1 MKKTLLATVL
11 VMVSGSALAIDGQI
25 DFYGRVAP
33 GTCETHIVNKNGT
46 SIIGD
51 GEVRLQTAQIADITS
66 AVQANTVGAKAEDFA
81 ITANCQ
87 GASKSLELTM
97 SSPAYAANDGTLKN
111 NTNVTV
117 GGSAAATNVNI
128 AVHDVTSGT
137 PALVKMNDASDA
149 HILDLSGASEGT
161 YYFKAS
167 YVRADGSKDVTDG
180 HVTTNALYTITYK

>member
-1 MKKTLLATVL
+1 MKKTLLAAAL

-33 GTCETHIVNKNGT
+33 GTCETHIVNKSGS

-66 AVQANTVGAKAEDFA
+66 AVQAQTPGAKAEDFA
-81 ITANCQ
+81 ITADCQ
-87 GASKSLELTM
+87 GAIKSLALTM

-117 GGSAAATNVNI
+117 GGSTAAKNVNI

-137 PALVKMNDASDA
+137 PTLVKMNDASDA
-149 HILDLSGASEGT
+149 HILTLSGTSEGT

-167 YVRADGSKDVTDG
+167 YVRADGSQDVTDG
-180 HVTTNALYTITYK
+180 HVTTNALYTINYE

>member
-1 MKKTLLATVL
+1 MKKTLLAAAL

-33 GTCETHIVNKNGT
+33 GTCETHIVNKNGS

-66 AVQANTVGAKAEDFA
+66 AVQAQTPGAKAEDFA
-81 ITANCQ
+81 ITADCQ
-87 GASKSLELTM
+87 GAIKSLALTM

-117 GGSAAATNVNI
+117 GGSTAAKNVNI

-137 PALVKMNDASDA
+137 PTLVKMNDASDA
-149 HILDLSGASEGT
+149 HILTLSGTSEGT

-167 YVRADGSKDVTDG
+167 YVRADGSQDVTDG
-180 HVTTNALYTITYK
+180 HVTTNALYTINYE

>member
-1 MKKTLLATVL
+1 MKKTLLAAAL

-33 GTCETHIVNKNGT
+33 GTCETHIVNKNGS

-66 AVQANTVGAKAEDFA
+66 AVQAQTPGAKAEDFA
-81 ITANCQ
+81 ITADCQ
-87 GASKSLELTM
+87 GAIKSLALTM

-117 GGSAAATNVNI
+117 GGSTAAKNVNI

-137 PALVKMNDASDA
+137 PTLVKMNDASDA
-149 HILDLSGASEGT
+149 HILTLSGTSEGT

-167 YVRADGSKDVTDG
+167 YVRADGSQDVTDG
-180 HVTTNALYTITYK
+180 HVTTNALYTINYD

>member
-1 MKKTLLATVL
+1 MKKTLLAAAL

-33 GTCETHIVNKNGT
+33 GTCETHIVNKNGS

-66 AVQANTVGAKAEDFA
+66 AVQAQTPGAKAEDFA
-81 ITANCQ
+81 ITADCQ
-87 GASKSLELTM
+87 GAIKSLALTM

-137 PALVKMNDASDA
+137 PTLVKMNDASDA
-149 HILDLSGASEGT
+149 HILTLSGTSEGT

-167 YVRADGSKDVTDG
+167 YVRADGSQDVTDG
-180 HVTTNALYTITYK
+180 HVTTNALYTITYQ

>member
-1 MKKTLLATVL
+1 MKKTLLAAVL

-33 GTCETHIVNKNGT
+33 GTCETHIVNKNGS

-66 AVQANTVGAKAEDFA
+66 AVQAQTPGAKAEDFA
-81 ITANCQ
+81 ITADCQ
-87 GASKSLELTM
+87 GAIKSLALTM

-117 GGSAAATNVNI
+117 GGSTAAKNVNI

-137 PALVKMNDASDA
+137 PTLVKMNDASDA
-149 HILDLSGASEGT
+149 HILTLSGTSEGT

-167 YVRADGSKDVTDG
+167 YVRADGSQDVTDG
-180 HVTTNALYTITYK
+180 HVTTNALYTINYD